1 MPCRCQSGHRYEP
14 GHADL
19 SGNCVVQGVKRSNYQ
34 VLVDTFGMAR
44 LEWRRWDMF
53 MVASLGSVAYNEK
66 TFVGEMTTSQGETR
80 IAELDYQRG
89 LSGQFLVEVSLDTEE
104 SATQGWVLIETE
116 PIKYN
121 MENVTFLSEKI
132 VSTEWLLLGEVRL
145 EREEGE
151 GSGDWTEV
159 ETSLEY
165 RWEGEESWGNIGGV
179 VRGLPCTVT
188 RQDHSLT
195 HTWAGLTTN
204 MTHQERQEV
213 RLALQ
218 AGTGINISL
227 VGKLV
232 SVDQAYTASLLSVFA
247 DGSLTVTEMRGVR
260 TSHRLAE
267 IKYKHDG
274 PVWLQSGLPSPTTPR
289 PPPSS
294 TTVRTSQPP
303 PPPPPPSRTP
313 SRQEEREVGPPVTLF
328 PPPPPPVSRPNPL
341 KQFYPD
347 PGDEEEDEDEDG
359 VIFEHIV
366 RVDIL
371 PLSPASRNTLNI
383 GILVL
388 LLCNLIL

>member
-44 LEWRRWDMF
+44 LEWSRWDMF

-145 EREEGE
+145 EREEEEEE

-159 ETSLEY
+159 ETKKCF
-165 RWEGEESWGNIGGV
+165 WVIKIN
-179 VRGLPCTVT
+179 LP
-188 RQDHSLT
+188 
-195 HTWAGLTTN
+195 
-204 MTHQERQEV
+204 
-213 RLALQ
+213 
-218 AGTGINISL
+218 
-227 VGKLV
+227 K
-232 SVDQAYTASLLSVFA
+232 ASFK
-247 DGSLTVTEMRGVR
+247 R
-260 TSHRLAE
+260 
-267 IKYKHDG
+267 
-274 PVWLQSGLPSPTTPR
+274 
-289 PPPSS
+289 
-294 TTVRTSQPP
+294 
-303 PPPPPPSRTP
+303 
-313 SRQEEREVGPPVTLF
+313 
-328 PPPPPPVSRPNPL
+328 
-341 KQFYPD
+341 
-347 PGDEEEDEDEDG
+347 
-359 VIFEHIV
+359 
-366 RVDIL
+366 
-371 PLSPASRNTLNI
+371 
-383 GILVL
+383 
-388 LLCNLIL
+388 